1 VLDLLLMFLLAVGLV
16 SGRFGAAPVFGLFI
30 LAVIVTGRIPFDEAF
45 SRITSPAI
53 ISVAS
58 LIIASAALAKIPG
71 LGRAL
76 FGRANSG
83 PRKTLARFL
92 GSAALASA
100 ITPNTAVVGA
110 LMGPAARNTG
120 TSPHNLL
127 LPLSYM
133 SLAGGMLTPFGTSAS
148 LMVVGEAR
156 AHGFDLGVLDFFVP
170 GIIVA
175 ISVFAMLVLVS
186 PMVLSARQNTAD
198 KDAETFH
205 VEAWVDAGSKLIGK
219 SVSKNNLRH
228 LKSFFLAEIIRDDQ
242 TIAPVS
248 PNQKIIEGD
257 RLIFVGDISHFEELR
272 DISGLSVPTAPKLD
286 QSDAYYHAIISSSS
300 VLIGKTLQQVDF
312 RARFDAS
319 VMAIRRG
326 EEQLSGKLGDIRLRV
341 GDALVLAAGPDFR
354 NRENIR
360 NNLHILDIE
369 QPDPHPLNPRTS
381 WMLIGTFAV
390 FLITAL
396 FQLIPFSLAAFLF
409 AAVLVTMQWI
419 SPRETRR
426 IFPFD
431 IIIILWGAILLSMM
445 IQNTGLA
452 EALATFITN
461 STQQASPIV
470 ALAAIFLLA
479 WFMTE
484 LFSNASAAL
493 TTLPVAMATAVQL
506 GLPPEA
512 FILATAFGASA
523 SFLMPYGYQ
532 THLMVMTPG
541 QYRLSDFW
549 RLGSIVFIAYA
560 IAALSAIAW
569 LHF

>member
-1 VLDLLLMFLLAVGLV
+1 MLDLLLMFLLAAGLV

-76 FGRANSG
+76 FGRADSG

-110 LMGPAARNTG
+110 LMGPAARNAG

-156 AHGFDLGVLDFFVP
+156 LHGFDLGVLDFFVP

-175 ISVFAMLVLVS
+175 ISVFAMLVIVS
-186 PMVLSARQNTAD
+186 PMVLSARQKTTD

-205 VEAWVDAGSKLIGK
+205 VEAWVKARSKLIGK

-228 LKSFFLAEIIRDDQ
+228 LKSFFLAEIIRGDQ

-326 EEQLSGKLGDIRLRV
+326 EEQLSGKLGEIRLRV

-354 NRENIR
+354 SRENIR

-369 QPDPHPLNPRTS
+369 QPDPHPLKPRTS
-381 WMLIGTFAV
+381 WMLIGTFVV
-390 FLITAL
+390 FLVTAL

-445 IQNTGLA
+445 IQNTGVA
-452 EALATFITN
+452 DALATFITGV
-461 STQQASPIV
+461 TQQASPIF
-470 ALAAIFLLA
+470 ALAAIFFLA

-493 TTLPVAMATAVQL
+493 TTLPVAMATAAQL
-506 GLPPEA
+506 GLPSEA

-523 SFLMPYGYQ
+523 SFLMPFGYQ

-560 IAALSAIAW
+560 IAALGAIAW